1 MKKLFKNFL
10 KIALVILVINLALGG
25 VTLQYT
31 LNYWMPKITPD
42 TPTFKYHAEFLPCA
56 VVGLFVGQFSV
67 PAAAVTWLIETSGHK
82 TAVDKKANQ

>member
-10 KIALVILVINLALGG
+10 KIALVILVINLTIGG

-42 TPTFKYHAEFLPCA
+42 TPTSKYHAEFLPCA
-56 VVGLFVGQFSV
+56 VAGLFLGEFSV
-67 PAAAVTWLIETSGHK
+67 PAAVVTWVIESSSHK
-82 TAVDKKANQ
+82 AEPDKKANQ